1 MRQINLYERPKVAIY
16 CRLSDEDHNK
26 KNPEEDSRSI
36 QTQKAMLRDYA
47 HEQGWEIYDFYSDD
61 DYSGADS
68 NRPEYN
74 RLLADAEKGKFDIV
88 LCKHQSRF
96 TRDMVHVETY
106 INEKF
111 AEWGIRYVS
120 LLDGADTSLAGNK
133 KSRQINGLV
142 NEWYLE
148 DLSENMRRAYATRKK
163 EGKYLASCPV
173 YGYKKDP
180 ADPYR
185 LIVDEPSAQI
195 VRRIFQMCI
204 EGMSLNVIAR
214 TLNDEGV
221 PSPTKYK
228 IEVQG
233 LNYKGT
239 ENLRKAR
246 RYQGETL
253 WQSSSVNYILNNEV
267 YTGGLYQNKRRTI
280 SYKNHNRIKLP
291 REEWIIVEN
300 THEPIVSRED
310 FEQARIRRS
319 RNPRITTKGESNFF
333 SGKLV
338 CGYCSG
344 SIVYNSSKDGH
355 RYYRCHNRI
364 NLKICEGVSVSESL
378 LKREILNE
386 LKKIFDAWIH
396 DDEVKA
402 MSQNMKVKENEEIQA
417 MEAEVYEKQTAL
429 EKLIATKT
437 SLYSDMVEELI
448 SREDFREMSETFSQK
463 QCKMKKEIELLT
475 QKLEMEQT
483 AVKLREKREKK
494 LKLLVKQTAD
504 KYLKCE
510 ELTVEMLQT
519 FVDYVEVKNGEK
531 RGSKELKIHWNF

>member
-1 MRQINLYERPKVAIY
+1 MNLYERPKVAIY

-47 HEQGWEIYDFYSDD
+47 HEQGWEIYDIYSDD

-68 NRPEYN
+68 SRPEYN
-74 RLLADAEKGKFDIV
+74 RLLEDAEKRKFDIV

-111 AEWGIRYVS
+111 SEWSIRYVS

-163 EGKYLASCPV
+163 EGKYIASCPV

-180 ADPYR
+180 NDPYH
-185 LIVDEPSAQI
+185 LIIDEPSAKI
-195 VRRIFQMCI
+195 VKRIFTMCI

-214 TLNDEGV
+214 TLNEEGV

-228 IEVQG
+228 TEVQG
-233 LNYKGT
+233 INFKGT
-239 ENLRKAR
+239 ENLRKSR
-246 RYQGETL
+246 RYKGESL
-253 WQSSSVNYILNNEV
+253 WQSSSINHILNNEV

-280 SYKNHNRIKLP
+280 SYKNHNRINLP
-291 REEWIIVEN
+291 REEWIIVKD
-300 THEPIVSRED
+300 THEPIVTMEE
-310 FEQARIRRS
+310 FERARIRRS
-319 RNPRITTKGESNFF
+319 RNPRITTRGEGNFF

-344 SIVYNSSKDGH
+344 AVVYNSSKDGH

-364 NLKICEGVSVSESL
+364 NLKNCKGVSVSEEL
-378 LKREILNE
+378 LKGEVLRQ
-386 LKKIFDAWIH
+386 LKAIFDAWINE
-396 DDEVKA
+396 DDINVISENVNIKINPEF
-402 MSQNMKVKENEEIQA
+402 QNLEDEL
-417 MEAEVYEKQTAL
+417 YSKQTAL
-429 EKLIATKT
+429 EKIIETK
-437 SLYSDMVEELI
+437 SQLYSDVVEGI
-448 SREDFREMSETFSQK
+448 VSKDDYREMSEHFSQK
-463 QCKMKKEIELLT
+463 QKTLKKEIES
-475 QKLEMEQT
+475 LERTLELEKTT
-483 AVKLREKREKK
+483 AELRKKREKK
-494 LKLLVKQTAD
+494 LKTLVRQTAD